1 MGKWSQKIHIGA
13 EEEGRNE
20 CAITIGRVS
29 DRPLLIKEVI
39 DLKLGLMLVRLNLRT
54 AGASINIHVVS
65 GVRNGL
71 IRTNPERFG
80 RYMDLK
86 VTRSLVRS
94 LYQRMKFSRRAVTTS
109 RLVITR
115 SL

>member
-39 DLKLGLMLVRLNLRT
+39 DLKLGLMLVRFK
-54 AGASINIHVVS
+54 S
-65 GVRNGL
+65 
-71 IRTNPERFG
+71 TN
-80 RYMDLK
+80 
-86 VTRSLVRS
+86 SWC
-94 LYQRMKFSRRAVTTS
+94 
-109 RLVITR
+109 
-115 SL
+115 

>member
-94 LYQRMKFSRRAVTTS
+94 LYQRMKFSRRVVTTS